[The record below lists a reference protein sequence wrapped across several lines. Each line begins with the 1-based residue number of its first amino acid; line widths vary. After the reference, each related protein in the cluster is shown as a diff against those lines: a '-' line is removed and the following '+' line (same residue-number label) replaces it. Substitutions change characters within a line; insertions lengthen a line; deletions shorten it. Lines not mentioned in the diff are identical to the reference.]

1 MRAEFVHGSRT
12 RLHSSHLAFP
22 YSHIIKANVIIPNPA
37 QEASEGL
44 SNRGKEPVSK
54 FCSEVFW

>member
-22 YSHIIKANVIIPNPA
+22 YSHIIKANVIIPNPV
-37 QEASEGL
+37 
-44 SNRGKEPVSK
+44 GKRVLL
-54 FCSEVFW
+54 